1 MSADP
6 YIDQSRINEALI
18 KRIIATGGD
27 LVEVRFVCVCLW
39 GILWGIGGWWLLLF
53 VVGSVGRSEGAGASI
68 DSSISSYTHAPTPT
82 HAPGLV
88 R

>member
-39 GILWGIGGWWLLLF
+39 GIGGWLLLLF

-68 DSSISSYTHAPTPT
+68 DTSISSYTHAP
-82 HAPGLV
+82 GLV

>member
-27 LVEVRFVCVCLW
+27 TVEVRLCVHIHAVELN
-39 GILWGIGGWWLLLF
+39 GPLIHLASSLTVLFGGKETMSAC
-53 VVGSVGRSEGAGASI
+53 V
-68 DSSISSYTHAPTPT
+68 ISRGNKQNDTNHC
-82 HAPGLV
+82 

>member
-27 LVEVRFVCVCLW
+27 TVEVGAPSFAGCVVSVF
-39 GILWGIGGWWLLLF
+39 GWW
-53 VVGSVGRSEGAGASI
+53 VVAPPPFFFWSFPSI
-68 DSSISSYTHAPTPT
+68 QRC
-82 HAPGLV
+82 V
-88 R
+88 RN